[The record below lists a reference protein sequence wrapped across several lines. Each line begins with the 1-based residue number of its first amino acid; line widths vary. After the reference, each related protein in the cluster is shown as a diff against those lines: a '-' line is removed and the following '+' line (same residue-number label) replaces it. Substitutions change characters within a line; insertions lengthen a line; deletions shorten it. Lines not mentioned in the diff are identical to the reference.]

1 MHHLVAN
8 SELLVDLVDRH
19 TVVEVEDPDRLAL
32 AGELPILEA
41 ERMSAATDS
50 FGSFDDFLDVLDVL
64 LCFERFVDELLE
76 LKLADARV
84 VLDSKARRYAAQFC
98 GLHNRTSFFRR
109 PLCPPACDPPR
120 LQSF

>member
-76 LKLADARV
+76 LNLR
-84 VLDSKARRYAAQFC
+84 SEE
-98 GLHNRTSFFRR
+98 HTSE
-109 PLCPPACDPPR
+109 
-120 LQSF
+120 LQSRGHLVCRLLLAKKRNRIPGHASSV